1 MLKLQNIL
9 LEYEQRIE
17 RQKNQYKALS
27 REVRKLEDERE
38 ESQFR
43 AEKTQDLKSVLAH
56 QAAEWKRDIQS
67 LKYVNCGLIMYYLV
81 SGFVPKD
88 TDGAGNRMRSFQ
100 SFGFGFFESRGPV
113 ML

>member
-1 MLKLQNIL
+1 
-9 LEYEQRIE
+9 
-17 RQKNQYKALS
+17 
-27 REVRKLEDERE
+27 
-38 ESQFR
+38 
-43 AEKTQDLKSVLAH
+43 
-56 QAAEWKRDIQS
+56 
-67 LKYVNCGLIMYYLV
+67 MYYLV